1 MFPQQVVIDL
11 PSRQINDFLKK
22 NEQKEIEL
30 LARPGTDCAG
40 VCFAPSSVGFLGLLV
55 SLIAATSEETLD
67 PQSSWTKTAWGRVEL
82 SEDPPSE
89 TPSS

>member
-1 MFPQQVVIDL
+1 MVVICPPGKL
-11 PSRQINDFLKK
+11 RVYFTKSK
-22 NEQKEIEL
+22 QKEIEL